1 MQNFIPSHKKLLL
14 ACLIIATIAIGIMA
28 GIYIHG
34 RYSVKTETTFKNE
47 YNLVLKDYSGKD
59 VSLSDF
65 KGKFIIVSAWA
76 SWCPYCKAEIENLS
90 KLLEMYPGKLHIIA
104 VNRAEPLSDAKT
116 FSDTLQVSKDVR
128 FLLDTNDSFFKE
140 MGGFAMPE
148 TAFIDQYGH
157 VLFRARGPMTMD
169 EMTQKVKELIR

>member
-1 MQNFIPSHKKLLL
+1 MVS
-14 ACLIIATIAIGIMA
+14 TIAIGIMA
-28 GIYIHG
+28 GLYIHG
-34 RYSVKTETTFKNE
+34 RYAVKTATTFKTE

-65 KGKFIIVSAWA
+65 KGKIIIVTAWA

-90 KLLEMYPGKLHIIA
+90 KLDDMYPGKLHIVA

-116 FSDTLQVSKDVR
+116 FSDTLQVSHDVR
-128 FLLDTNDSFFKE
+128 FLLDPNDSFFKE

-157 VLFRARGPMTMD
+157 VLFRARGPMSKD
-169 EMTQKVKELIR
+169 EMTQKVKELVK